1 MIRVDFYHLQRA
13 PLEQVL
19 PKLCE
24 KAYATGKRIKI
35 LLGTEER
42 VEFINSLLWTY
53 NEESFLPH
61 GSKKDG
67 FAEEQPIFISANED
81 NANNAS
87 LLILADGAMPDTEPL
102 TGNCII
108 GNRMTEEYL
117 NKRHKGCRTFFAIC
131 KTVHIK
137 VYIRTYTPFVVQIEP
152 PDKRNTD
159 ALFRNK
165 ACTIRKSMT
174 VFRHVN
180 IFQGI

>member
-67 FAEEQPIFISANED
+67 FAEEQPLVF
-81 NANNAS
+81 
-87 LLILADGAMPDTEPL
+87 
-102 TGNCII
+102 C
-108 GNRMTEEYL
+108 NRMTEEYL

>member
-35 LLGTEER
+35 LLGTE
-42 VEFINSLLWTY
+42 FINSLLWTY

-61 GSKKDG
+61 VSKKDG

-87 LLILADGAMPDTEPL
+87 LLILADGAMPDTETL
-102 TGNCII
+102 KQYERI
-108 GNRMTEEYL
+108 L
-117 NKRHKGCRTFFAIC
+117 
-131 KTVHIK
+131 
-137 VYIRTYTPFVVQIEP
+137 
-152 PDKRNTD
+152 
-159 ALFRNK
+159 
-165 ACTIRKSMT
+165 
-174 VFRHVN
+174 N
-180 IFQGI
+180 IFDGNDETALNNARAYWKQIKALDGELHYWQQNDRGVFEQKA